1 MADST
6 THLEQLETSQAQKE
20 VTANQLFDAMS
31 AASIFAR
38 HAEACSGL
46 TWGYY
51 GGRWG
56 GNVIANGTLALA
68 PSATNYVMVDRVT
81 GVVQLDEDSPS
92 SWSDTDTFAHLYVIV
107 TTAVAVQS
115 YQDHRAGPGGV
126 YSSAG
131 LAGTGTVTSVAATV
145 PSFLSISGS
154 PVTGAGTLAIGLSG
168 TALPIANGGTGGV
181 NASAARTALGLA
193 IGTDVQAYDP
203 DLATIAGL
211 TATTDSF
218 MQAKS
223 SAWAV
228 RTITQVVADLQGDG
242 LTATLAGFRGI
253 PQNSQ
258 SAAYQLVAADAGK
271 HIYHPAADTTAR
283 TWTIPANGTVAFPIG
298 TAVTFDND
306 FGAGA
311 LTIAITTDTL
321 VLVGTAGSTGSRTIA
336 SGGQATAVKVTS
348 TRWRIS
354 GTGLT

>member
-6 THLEQLETSQAQKE
+6 TNLEQIATAQAQKE
-20 VTANQLFDAMS
+20 VTANTLFDAMS

-56 GNVIANGTLALA
+56 GSLIANGTLTLA
-68 PSATNYVMVDRVT
+68 ANATNHVIANRLT
-81 GVVQLDEDSPS
+81 GVVQLDDGSPS
-92 SWSDTDTFAHLYVIV
+92 LWSNTDAYSHLYVVV
-107 TTAVAVQS
+107 TTAVAIQS

-126 YSSAG
+126 FSTAG

-154 PVTGAGTLAIGLSG
+154 PITASGTLAITLSG
-168 TALPIANGGTGGV
+168 TALPITSGGTGGITQ
-181 NASAARTALGLA
+181 SAARTALGLA
-193 IGTDVQAYDP
+193 IGSDVQAFDA
-203 DLATIAGL
+203 DLSAIAGL

-223 SAWAV
+223 SAWAA
-228 RTITQVVADLQGDG
+228 RTIAQVVADLQGDG

-258 SAAYQLVAADAGK
+258 SAAYTMVAADAGK

-298 TAVTFDND
+298 TAITFDND
-306 FGAGA
+306 IGAGA

-321 VLVGTAGSTGSRTIA
+321 VLVGTVGSTGSRTIA
-336 SGGQATAVKVTS
+336 SGGQATAIKVTA
-348 TRWRIS
+348 TRWRIA
-354 GTGLT
+354 GTGLS